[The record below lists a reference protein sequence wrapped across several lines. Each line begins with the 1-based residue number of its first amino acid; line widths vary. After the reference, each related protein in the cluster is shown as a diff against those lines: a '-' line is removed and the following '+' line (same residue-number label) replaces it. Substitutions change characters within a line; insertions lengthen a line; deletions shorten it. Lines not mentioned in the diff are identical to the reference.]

1 MEEIGK
7 QRNNCYPEIRAFRGL
22 ANAGSY
28 WMGEGNKKQKKAW
41 AKPFGFVFISKHVE
55 ISVVLMR
62 SPLGVV

>member
-28 WMGEGNKKQKKAW
+28 WMGEGNKQKKAW
-41 AKPFGFVFISKHVE
+41 AKPFGFVFISKLFQ
-55 ISVVLMR
+55 ISFVLMR
-62 SPLGVV
+62 SPLVV